1 MRLVSSVTPSPAD
14 NGADTVDC
22 RPDKRRVS
30 GRHLSI
36 LRIASAARA
45 GKPALCLL
53 PEVVS
58 SSDEHDLLTK
68 GSNAILWDESKN
80 GRSVMSQSDD

>member
-1 MRLVSSVTPSPAD
+1 MECRAD

-22 RPDKRRVS
+22 RQDLRRVS
-30 GRHLSI
+30 ASSSARHLSI

-45 GKPALCLL
+45 GKHALCLL

-58 SSDEHDLLTK
+58 SSDEHDLLT
-68 GSNAILWDESKN
+68 AA
-80 GRSVMSQSDD
+80 